1 MLAMISQQLDQ
12 QQNVDASTTPGEH
25 PTVTAAVA
33 AAQPTAASRVPFAI
47 HELLGFGA
55 ACNFR

>member
-12 QQNVDASTTPGEH
+12 QQNVDTATTPGEH
-25 PTVTAAVA
+25 PTITTTVPAT
-33 AAQPTAASRVPFAI
+33 QPTAASRVPFAI